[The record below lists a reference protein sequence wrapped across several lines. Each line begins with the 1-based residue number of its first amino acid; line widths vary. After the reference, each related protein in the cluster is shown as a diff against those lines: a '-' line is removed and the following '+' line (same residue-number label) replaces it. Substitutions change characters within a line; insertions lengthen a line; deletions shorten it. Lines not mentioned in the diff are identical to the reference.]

1 MDVGLFWWY
10 SRKNGVG
17 DYWIQAN
24 VNLAEVRFAGKT
36 SCFFVALL
44 DGVESCEKIVFISVL
59 NKHLYLLYYTRA
71 HVKSYSFVNKFAE
84 NSSKRKKIGAN
95 ATFFKNNLVYCEKM
109 LYICTEIVSKV

>member
-1 MDVGLFWWY
+1 M
-10 SRKNGVG
+10 
-17 DYWIQAN
+17 
-24 VNLAEVRFAGKT
+24 
-36 SCFFVALL
+36 
-44 DGVESCEKIVFISVL
+44 
-59 NKHLYLLYYTRA
+59 RA